1 LYLSKRVAR
10 SAIAAGAFGAG
21 RPYTDLFMSP
31 DHAVY
36 VNNVLIPIRHLINAS
51 TIIQLPTDRV
61 TYYHLELPQHDV
73 LLAERLPAESF
84 LDLRDGSNYANRPG
98 PTRLHSDHT
107 AQMWEAFACAP
118 LIVTGPELDA
128 ARALVASR
136 AARRPHARQHSNVGR
151 KSAAPSVAFERPQK
165 TAEATPAVHRTTL
178 YSPRAARPANH
189 RSSQRISVTALTGWR
204 PGA

>member
-1 LYLSKRVAR
+1 V
-10 SAIAAGAFGAG
+10 
-21 RPYTDLFMSP
+21 
-31 DHAVY
+31 
-36 VNNVLIPIRHLINAS
+36 
-51 TIIQLPTDRV
+51 
-61 TYYHLELPQHDV
+61 
-73 LLAERLPAESF
+73 LAEGLPAESF
-84 LDLRDGSNYANRPG
+84 LDMKDGSTYANRPG
-98 PTRLHSDHT
+98 PQRLYPDFS
-107 AQMWEAFACAP
+107 ARMWAAFGCAK

>member
-84 LDLRDGSNYANRPG
+84 LDLRDGSDYAKRPG
-98 PTRLHSDHT
+98 PTRLHPDFS
-107 AQMWEAFACAP
+107 AGMWEAFGRAP
-118 LIVTGPELDA
+118 LIVTGPKLA
-128 ARALVASR
+128 AAQALVARLAPAR
-136 AARRPHARQHSNVGR
+136 AAA
-151 KSAAPSVAFERPQK
+151 
-165 TAEATPAVHRTTL
+165 
-178 YSPRAARPANH
+178 
-189 RSSQRISVTALTGWR
+189 
-204 PGA
+204 